1 MGQHDI
7 GARVNHT
14 TYGDGTIREINEYH
28 TRIDFDG
35 VGLRTFATPKVVL
48 QPGLTPA
55 PEKPVRK
62 TRPKAKPKAVAKAA
76 VDSAPVEVESAADE
90 AAALEPAAAEPP
102 ATS

>member
-35 VGLRTFATPKVVL
+35 VGLRTFATPMVVL

-62 TRPKAKPKAVAKAA
+62 ARPKAKPKVAAVAKAA
-76 VDSAPVEVESAADE
+76 VESAPVEPAAVEAT
-90 AAALEPAAAEPP
+90 AAEPP
-102 ATS
+102 ANS